1 MHNLGEEPAMS
12 DTIRT
17 YIADSELASLL
28 KAAAES
34 GGRVRVVANGEMYD
48 LQIAA
53 FMKSPDIW
61 KDYDPAAFR
70 EALYASAGVLKG
82 SGIDVE
88 EWLEE
93 IRESRKQDSPG
104 RPAE

>member
-1 MHNLGEEPAMS
+1 MS

-17 YIADSELASLL
+17 YIADSQFAALL
-28 KAAAES
+28 KAAAQTGE
-34 GGRVRVVANGEMYD
+34 RVLVVADGQTFD
-48 LQIAA
+48 LQITSST
-53 FMKSPDIW
+53 KSINVRE
-61 KDYDPAAFR
+61 DYDPEAFR